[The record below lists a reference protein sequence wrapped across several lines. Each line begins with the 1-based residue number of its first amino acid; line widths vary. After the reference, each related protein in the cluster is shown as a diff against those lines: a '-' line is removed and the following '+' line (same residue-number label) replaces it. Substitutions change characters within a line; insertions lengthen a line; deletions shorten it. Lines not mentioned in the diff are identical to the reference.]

1 MMNRPVSLKTRASG
15 LLLVCGSVIWGVI
28 EFVALQRS
36 RYHAW
41 RAQALTVQPR
51 AALAEK
57 CFR

>member
-36 RYHAW
+36 RFHAW
-41 RAQALTVQPR
+41 RAQA
-51 AALAEK
+51 
-57 CFR
+57 